1 MFLIALTFNDIS
13 PHVTSIDMVSFNNFR
28 EYCLFLKRLP
38 QRYGSLFQTEN
49 MWIIQ
54 LFKVNN
60 KNTRKRGEICS
71 KLTIMTPERLQWRS
85 SGVFIINLEHIP
97 YLFLVLLL
105 LTLSRKLLTGLRL
118 RFKNGSKIPYVYKTT
133 PKKRKNY
140 LTQEWAGSNSTRT
153 HIGKKSFYFVC

>member
-13 PHVTSIDMVSFNNFR
+13 PHVTSIDMVSFRNFR
-28 EYCLFLKRLP
+28 EYCLFLKGLP
-38 QRYGSLFQTEN
+38 QRYVSLFQTEN
-49 MWIIQ
+49 LWIIQ

-60 KNTRKRGEICS
+60 KNTRKRREICS

-140 LTQEWAGSNSTRT
+140 LTQEWAGSNSTKT
-153 HIGKKSFYFVC
+153 DIGKKSFYFVC